1 MKSRNVR
8 AMKCSALL
16 LALVLVNP
24 PTLAAQS
31 RTHTIRWWHV
41 VAVAGGIGAA
51 SVFDRGVDAWI
62 QDRRSPTSDRWARVF
77 RNGGQPDVVFGVPA
91 AMLAAGWIG
100 GRPGVRRAGERV
112 LASVLVAGFTTVGI
126 KEVTGRVRPF
136 ETHDQYLFRPFS
148 GKDAFPSGHATMA
161 FALATSLGA
170 EIHNRAVS
178 ALLYAGATGTA
189 WSRLNDQ
196 RHWLSDV
203 LAGAAVGLTSAKLI
217 EGQWRIFGLAPPRF
231 LGSPHAAKLD
241 WRVEF

>member
-1 MKSRNVR
+1 
-8 AMKCSALL
+8 MKCSALL
-16 LALVLVNP
+16 LALQ
-24 PTLAAQS
+24 LAHMPALSAQS
-31 RTHTIRWWHV
+31 RAHTIRWWHV
-41 VAVAGGIGAA
+41 ALVAGGVGAA
-51 SVFDRGVDAWI
+51 SVFDRGMDAWV
-62 QDRRSPTSDRWARVF
+62 QDRRSPTSDRWARAF
-77 RNGGQPDVVFGVPA
+77 RNGGQPEVVFGIPG
-91 AMLAAGWIG
+91 AMLAAGLIS
-100 GRPGVRRAGERV
+100 GRPGLERAGGRV
-112 LASVLVAGFTTVGI
+112 LASVLLAGVLTGGT

-217 EGQWRIFGLAPPRF
+217 EGQWRVFGLAPPRF
-231 LGSPHAAKLD
+231 LGSPRSAKLE
-241 WRVEF
+241 WRVVF

>member
-1 MKSRNVR
+1 
-8 AMKCSALL
+8 MKCSALL
-16 LALVLVNP
+16 LALQ
-24 PTLAAQS
+24 LAHMPALSAQS
-31 RTHTIRWWHV
+31 RAHTIRWWHV
-41 VAVAGGIGAA
+41 ALVAGGVGAA
-51 SVFDRGVDAWI
+51 SVFDRGMDAWV
-62 QDRRSPTSDRWARVF
+62 QDRRSPTSDRWARAF
-77 RNGGQPDVVFGVPA
+77 RNGGQPEVVFGVPG
-91 AMLAAGWIG
+91 AMLAAGLIS
-100 GRPGVRRAGERV
+100 GRPGLERAGGRV
-112 LASVLVAGFTTVGI
+112 LASVLLAGVLTGGT
-126 KEVTGRVRPF
+126 KEVTGRARPF

-217 EGQWRIFGLAPPRF
+217 EGQWRVFGLAPPRF
-231 LGSPHAAKLD
+231 LGSPRSAKLE
-241 WRVEF
+241 WRVLF